1 MPNRLDARAQL
12 PNLPGRCQAFFV
24 GFGPSWPDEVVA
36 LEPLRT
42 QNHLNLAIYLTALG
56 RYDEAEAALRKAIA
70 LQPQAAQNYTGLAI
84 IQIPARQFRRRG
96 GIGQTET
103 NPFWR
108 TDALV
113 LTLPTA
119 TGPRPTRR

>member
-1 MPNRLDARAQL
+1 MSSLFL
-12 PNLPGRCQAFFV
+12 

-84 IQIPARQFRRRG
+84 IQILRG
-96 GIGQTET
+96 NSAAAVELAKQKQIRSGGPT
-103 NPFWR
+103 PWCW
-108 TDALV
+108 